1 MLQNFP
7 ANWLTQHVDSISRLL
22 PSNLHFEADFKSVRI
37 DQILEL
43 LRGKESAE
51 AFVNSSDTDLKGS
64 DCEDDD
70 DLIFEFGYRKQW
82 CPTLLDADSTIIS
95 STRAENSRSS
105 ANKVQRLKFKD
116 YLREQLD

>member
-22 PSNLHFEADFKSVRI
+22 PSNLHFEADFKSVGI

-43 LRGKESAE
+43 LRGKENAE
-51 AFVNSSDTDLKGS
+51 AFVNSSYTDLKGS

-70 DLIFEFGYRKQW
+70 DLIFEFGYNKQW
-82 CPTLLDADSTIIS
+82 CPTLLDADGTIIS

-116 YLREQLD
+116 YLKEQLD